1 MNRTEFTYM
10 NYLHSKLEK
19 GWQNMKMHWFPF
31 IALALILVSAGIRR
45 FMEKDRKTAI
55 ALVVLGI
62 LVFVSTCLWVR

>member
-1 MNRTEFTYM
+1 
-10 NYLHSKLEK
+10 
-19 GWQNMKMHWFPF
+19 MKMHWFPF

-62 LVFVSTCLWVR
+62 IVFILACLWLM